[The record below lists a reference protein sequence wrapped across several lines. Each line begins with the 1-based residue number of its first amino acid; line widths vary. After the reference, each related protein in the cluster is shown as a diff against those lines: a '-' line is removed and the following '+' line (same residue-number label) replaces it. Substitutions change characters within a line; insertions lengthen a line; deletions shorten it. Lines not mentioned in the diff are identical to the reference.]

1 MVELLGIGNSFN
13 NQALLPDKSAIE
25 PSVRPM
31 RFFMSFQD
39 KTNKLLGP
47 LIILLAIAAAIT
59 AVRPARGAVV
69 VEKNIAG
76 LAVIKGMVRDDGG
89 LPISDATVAIFRV
102 GTSRLLKQVRSA
114 ADGSFIARILPGTYT
129 VLAVADGF
137 NPVTLSEV
145 EVNQSAQLVYG
156 FKLQRAGSGNTLP
169 EKRLDRNNPKWVI
182 RSAQTSR
189 SIYQNNDG
197 SPPVAESTAEMVET
211 AASEEPDKKR
221 AGQSVAETYFAG
233 NENGGYAGVN
243 FATLLP
249 VTENSDIVL
258 AAQVGKGK
266 NAPQRFE
273 AQAKYRPNNLH
284 QINVK
289 SSFGTLGTVATD
301 NYEQSLGQ
309 FSFQALDEWKVREG
323 VIVVFGVDYSKF
335 VGAGSDFSLSPR
347 LGLQLD
353 LNSKTR
359 LRSAYT
365 TQTEERTWS
374 KAIELENAQ
383 VIFREPAAI
392 EDFVVESGKPLMNKS
407 RRLEFGVE
415 RVLDNNSTIEA
426 NIFFDTT
433 LGRGVGLM
441 SLPFDSA
448 AGSAFD
454 EFVGKQQGKAQGL
467 RIVYSRRLNGRF
479 STAAG
484 YSLGSGQK
492 LSAEGISNPANLFQ
506 TDYFQSFFGQFDAD
520 LMSGTNVKTIFRF
533 SPQATVFAIDPFQG
547 RLAIYDPSLSVLVTQ
562 DLPTLGLPFH
572 AQAVVDARNLLDFQA
587 GVAGDEGTLRLNSQ
601 RRALRGGILV
611 RF

>member
-1 MVELLGIGNSFN
+1 
-13 NQALLPDKSAIE
+13 
-25 PSVRPM
+25 
-31 RFFMSFQD
+31 MSFRD
-39 KTNKLLGP
+39 KTN
-47 LIILLAIAAAIT
+47 ILLRPLFVLLAFAAA
-59 AVRPARGAVV
+59 AAVV
-69 VEKNIAG
+69 PPASASVLVEKNSAG
-76 LAVIKGMVRDDGG
+76 LGVIKGMVRDEGG
-89 LPISDATVAIFRV
+89 LPIADATVAIFQV
-102 GTSRLLKQVRSA
+102 GTARLLKQVRSA
-114 ADGSFIARILPGTYT
+114 ADGSFIARILPGTYS
-129 VLAVADGF
+129 VLAVAQGY

-145 EVNQSAQLVYG
+145 EINQSAQLVYG

-189 SIYQNNDG
+189 SIYQINGDTA
-197 SPPVAESTAEMVET
+197 PPAESTAEVLET
-211 AASEEPDKKR
+211 AAGEESNRDNKKR
-221 AGQSVAETYFAG
+221 SGSSVAETYFADG
-233 NENGGYAGVN
+233 ENGSYAGVN

-249 VTENSDIVL
+249 VTENSEVVL

-273 AQAKYRPNNLH
+273 AQAKYRPNDLH
-284 QINVK
+284 QVSVK
-289 SSFGTLGTVATD
+289 SSFGNLGTITTGD
-301 NYEQSLGQ
+301 EEQTLGQ

-335 VGAGSDFSLSPR
+335 VGAGDDFSLSPR
-347 LGLQLD
+347 IGLQFD
-353 LNSKTR
+353 LNAKTR

-392 EDFVVESGKPLMNKS
+392 EDYVVESGKPLMNKS
-407 RRLEFGVE
+407 RRLEFGIE
-415 RVLDNNSTIEA
+415 RVLDNNSTVEA
-426 NIFFDTT
+426 NFFFDTT
-433 LGRGVGLM
+433 LGRGVGLT
-441 SLPFDSA
+441 SLPFDSVS
-448 AGSAFD
+448 GNVFD

-467 RIVYSRRLNGRF
+467 RIVYNRRLSGRF

-492 LSAEGISNPANLFQ
+492 LSADGITNPANLFRR
-506 TDYFQSFFGQFDAD
+506 DYFQSFFGQFEAD
-520 LMSGTNVKTIFRF
+520 LLDGTNVKTIFRL

-547 RLAIYDPSLSVLVTQ
+547 RLAIYDPSLSILVTQ
-562 DLPTLGLPFH
+562 NLPTLGLPFH
-572 AQAVVDARNLLDFQA
+572 AQAVVDARNLLDFQT
-587 GVAGDEGTLRLNSQ
+587 GVTGDDGILRLNSQ